1 MSSWLRTSKQWLW
14 PLWPQHQREWYRS
27 HTCTT
32 LLHLQSRDNDNTW
45 IQTSTVMH
53 YSSSTDHHLLDTWR
67 LWTSS
72 KKSLKVCLGLFLCP
86 GTHFTGFLAVPC
98 TLSAQSLSQLFL
110 FPCHVF
116 TQATQ
121 RPSHWPPAQFQPGP
135 AHLAPILSC
144 YSSPIWCSFSS
155 KALLTAK

>member
-1 MSSWLRTSKQWLW
+1 MYQQTADYWNGERLW

-45 IQTSTVMH
+45 IQISTVMH
-53 YSSSTDHHLLDTWR
+53 YSSSTDHHWLDTWR

-72 KKSLKVCLGLFLCP
+72 KKSLKVCLGPFLCP

-98 TLSAQSLSQLFL
+98 TFSAQSLSQLFL
-110 FPCHVF
+110 FPCQVF

-121 RPSHWPPAQFQPGP
+121 RPKSLTTCTVPTW
-135 AHLAPILSC
+135 PILLPF
-144 YSSPIWCSFSS
+144 SPATLPQSDAPSILKPC
-155 KALLTAK
+155 